1 MESFTLH
8 KAPKVWKYSLIWASK
23 ADTHFGCWRHW
34 FSVTWI
40 LHTGNFTDVTGIT
53 WVLQWCH
60 AKGGGSYESA
70 RKGRCRRDKMTRKT
84 CKLDLAA
91 SSQHHL
97 ILKNAVPAFGTEE
110 WPQLVAEALSPWV
123 PEVGGAEDV
132 EVKAARK
139 QHHLRD
145 HECGPAFKIQ
155 LLSTQ
160 LGASCKA
167 ETKPMLIN
175 PCQQGHLEMHPP
187 EGFDAGLNEVL
198 HTINETASGPELLSF
213 PKTKC
218 L

>member
-97 ILKNAVPAFGTEE
+97 ILKNAVPVFGTEE

-123 PEVGGAEDV
+123 PEAGGAETWRW
-132 EVKAARK
+132 K
-139 QHHLRD
+139 
-145 HECGPAFKIQ
+145 
-155 LLSTQ
+155 
-160 LGASCKA
+160 
-167 ETKPMLIN
+167 
-175 PCQQGHLEMHPP
+175 QQGSSITSETMSV
-187 EGFDAGLNEVL
+187 GLPSKFSCCPHSWGLPAKQKLNL
-198 HTINETASGPELLSF
+198 
-213 PKTKC
+213 C
-218 L
+218 W